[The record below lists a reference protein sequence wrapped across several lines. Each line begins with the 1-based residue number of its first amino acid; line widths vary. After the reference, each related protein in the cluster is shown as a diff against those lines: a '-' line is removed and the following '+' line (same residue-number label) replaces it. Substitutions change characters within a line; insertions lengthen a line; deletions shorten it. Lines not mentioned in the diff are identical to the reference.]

1 MSSTWD
7 SGDEPPH
14 RRIGPLGWLRIV
26 LRGVPL
32 AILVFGGLAIL
43 LLVRLVE
50 RPVHG
55 FHRPWTPHITRL
67 VCRAA
72 LFLTGIKFRSEGAP
86 MTKRGAV
93 VANHCSWLDIFA
105 LNARKRVYFVSK
117 SEVANWPGI
126 GWLARST
133 GTVFIDRDPR
143 QARAQKELF
152 EKRLLAGHKL
162 LFFPEGTSSDG
173 IRILPFKSTLF
184 AAFFTPE
191 LKDAL
196 YVQPVT
202 LSYQPP
208 EEADPRT
215 YGWWGDMDFAPH
227 LLRTLATSPQ
237 GAVTVTYHDPLR
249 VSEFSGR
256 KDLAAACEKI
266 VRSGLKLS
274 PEAQAKLSTQR

>member
-7 SGDEPPH
+7 SNVAPPH
-14 RRIGPLGWLRIV
+14 RKMGPMAWLRV
-26 LRGVPL
+26 GLRGVPL
-32 AILVFGGLAIL
+32 AILVFGGLAVL

-50 RPVHG
+50 RPIHG
-55 FHRPWTPHITRL
+55 FHRPWTPHITRF

-72 LFLTGIKFRSEGAP
+72 FICLGVRFRSEGQP
-86 MTKRGAV
+86 MQQRGAV
-93 VANHCSWLDIFA
+93 VSNHASWLDIFA

-117 SEVANWPGI
+117 SEVSKWPGI

-143 QARAQKELF
+143 QAREQKKLF
-152 EKRLLAGHKL
+152 EQRLLAGHKL

-191 LKDAL
+191 LKNEL
-196 YVQPVT
+196 YIQPVT
-202 LSYQPP
+202 LSYQAPNGS
-208 EEADPRT
+208 DPRL

-227 LLRTLATSPQ
+227 LLQTLSAAPQ
-237 GAVTVTYHDPLR
+237 GQVTVTYHGPLK
-249 VSEFSGR
+249 VSEFESR
-256 KDLAAACEKI
+256 KDLAFACEKI
-266 VRSGLKLS
+266 IRSGLKLS
-274 PEAQAKLSTQR
+274 PVAQAMLSK

>member
-1 MSSTWD
+1 MSTWD
-7 SGDEPPH
+7 SGEAPPNL
-14 RRIGPLGWLRIV
+14 RMGFFAWLRVI

-32 AILVFGGLAIL
+32 ALLVFGGLAIL
-43 LLVRLVE
+43 LLVRLIE
-50 RPVHG
+50 RPIHG
-55 FHRPWTPHITRL
+55 YHRPWTPHITRI
-67 VCRAA
+67 VCRTSF
-72 LFLTGIKFRSEGAP
+72 FLLGIKFRSEGQP
-86 MTKRGAV
+86 MAERGAV
-93 VANHCSWLDIFA
+93 VSNHCSWLDIFS

-117 SEVANWPGI
+117 SEVARWPGI

-143 QARAQKELF
+143 QAHAQKELF

-191 LKDAL
+191 LRDVL

-202 LSYQPP
+202 LSYQAPNG
-208 EEADPRT
+208 ADPRL
-215 YGWWGDMDFAPH
+215 YGWWGDMEFAPH
-227 LLRTLATSPQ
+227 LLQTLAASPQ
-237 GAVTVTYHDPLR
+237 GQITVTYHGPLK
-249 VSEFSGR
+249 VSEFDSR